1 MVGTRA
7 VKDMTVNLV
16 NTGGGAKI
24 WKCTAQNSK
33 DKVTNYLNQPN
44 FGKSQRFLTRKYCS
58 ITVGKFTMLK
68 PMTTNVKSIHIVIE
82 YTEKSR
88 TLSHFKIGTS
98 GEFVAQRCQ
107 MGT

>member
-1 MVGTRA
+1 MVHTSLDCSVPLPGKLQSGHGGNSCSER
-7 VKDMTVNLV
+7 DLTVNLV

-68 PMTTNVKSIHIVIE
+68 PMTTNVKSIHS
-82 YTEKSR
+82 Y
-88 TLSHFKIGTS
+88 
-98 GEFVAQRCQ
+98 CN
-107 MGT
+107 